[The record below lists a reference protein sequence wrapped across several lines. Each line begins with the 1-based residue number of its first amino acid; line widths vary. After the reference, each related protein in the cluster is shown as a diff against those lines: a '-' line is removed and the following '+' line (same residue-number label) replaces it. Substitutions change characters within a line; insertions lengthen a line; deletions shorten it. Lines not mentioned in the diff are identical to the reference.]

1 MTNRP
6 FFNAPDPG
14 SPLDLTPVTGRIG
27 AIVHGVKLSSALADT
42 DVADLRDAL
51 ARHKVL
57 FFRGQDH
64 LDDAG
69 QEAFAAKLGKV
80 VAHPTVPIK
89 DGSQAILEIDSHNGR
104 AASTWH
110 TDVTFVEAYPEASIL
125 RGVVIPQAG
134 GDTLFANTV
143 TAYEDLPDQ
152 LRAFADTGWALHSNE
167 YDYAEVFKEANDED
181 VARFRATFASTVYET
196 EHPLVRVHPETGERS
211 LVLGHFIKKIL
222 GLSSADSARLFAIL
236 QEHVTTPENVVRWKW
251 QPNDVVIWD
260 NRATQ
265 HRAVADFGTQRRTVR
280 RVTLDGPTPISIDG
294 RRSRRATP
302 AYAIAAE

>member
-1 MTNRP
+1 MTSRD
-6 FFNAPDPG
+6 FLNAPDPG
-14 SPLDLTPVTGRIG
+14 SPLDLSPVTGRIG
-27 AIVHGVKLSSALADT
+27 AIVHGVKLSSGITDT
-42 DVADLRDAL
+42 DVRVLRDAL

-69 QEAFAAKLGKV
+69 QEAFAARLGKV

-89 DGSQAILEIDSHNGR
+89 EGSQVILEIDSHNGR
-104 AASTWH
+104 AASSWH

-125 RGVVIPQAG
+125 RGVVVPEAG

-143 TAYEDLPDQ
+143 TAYGDLPGQ
-152 LRAFADTGWALHSNE
+152 LRSFADTGWALHSNE
-167 YDYAEVFKEANDED
+167 YDYAAVFDQANDEE
-181 VARFRATFASTVYET
+181 VAYFRKTFASTVYET

-222 GLSSADSARLFAIL
+222 GLSSQDSARLFAIL

-251 QPNDVVIWD
+251 QANDVVIWD

-265 HRAVADFGTQRRTVR
+265 HRAVADFGSQRRTVR
-280 RVTLDGPTPISIDG
+280 RVTLNGPAPIAIDG
-294 RRSRRATP
+294 RRSRTATP
-302 AYAIAAE
+302 PHAIAAE